1 MNDEFH
7 LPVGWLW
14 SRAASDR
21 VRCRLSGPW
30 WLWWNWIGMNRAPS
44 GWRTFC
50 TATIDYW
57 PHTDRDTES
66 DRRRDSASSPSGTAT
81 DSNPTGTC
89 YRYCNDN
96 SVEIVNFYSILFRFL
111 LHCPVVS
118 LLTSTQ
124 HTQQMALGAKTVKTV
139 GSSLG
144 FVETVAGGE
153 VSETQYPQSAAPHCG
168 R

>member
-1 MNDEFH
+1 MLRLADVHFARRR
-7 LPVGWLW
+7 LITGRTRTVTRSQTGGVTPRRARLVQPPTRTRPAPVT
-14 SRAASDR
+14 
-21 VRCRLSGPW
+21 V
-30 WLWWNWIGMNRAPS
+30 
-44 GWRTFC
+44 
-50 TATIDYW
+50 TAT
-57 PHTDRDTES
+57 T
-66 DRRRDSASSPSGTAT
+66 
-81 DSNPTGTC
+81 
-89 YRYCNDN
+89 
-96 SVEIVNFYSILFRFL
+96 ILTKSLTFIRFIAL
-111 LHCPVVS
+111 TRVVS